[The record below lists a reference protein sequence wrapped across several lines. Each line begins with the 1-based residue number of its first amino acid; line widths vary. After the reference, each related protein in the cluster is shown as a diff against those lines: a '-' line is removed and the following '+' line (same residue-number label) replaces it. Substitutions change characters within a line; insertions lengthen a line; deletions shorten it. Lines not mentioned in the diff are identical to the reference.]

1 MEKTLILLMFLIA
14 IGLQGNKI
22 CSACTLHVQPSTI
35 CVWILP
41 FKLLSIPAAAA
52 QSTAT
57 CVVLQSMAKSAS
69 GVMCIRNSQ
78 CNKLF
83 CRVTDTTI
91 LRFIRRATVTLLTCN
106 QPAAVRLA
114 LYNPSN
120 TVFLNQTID
129 RTTTIQAVEGV
140 LSLVV
145 RLDHLRGSIG
155 LGVNA

>member
-1 MEKTLILLMFLIA
+1 
-14 IGLQGNKI
+14 
-22 CSACTLHVQPSTI
+22 
-35 CVWILP
+35 
-41 FKLLSIPAAAA
+41 
-52 QSTAT
+52 
-57 CVVLQSMAKSAS
+57 
-69 GVMCIRNSQ
+69 MCIRNSQ

-83 CRVTDTTI
+83 CRVTETTI
-91 LRFIRRATVTLLTCN
+91 LRFIRRATVTLLPCN